1 MPFMEDLCPLHIEI
15 VFPIFR
21 STDYQGGVSNW
32 IIEAISKDLKKKP
45 DDRYEKLYKARIYHK
60 QKLGFSLN
68 AKHFEYSLIDT
79 LKTLRFYA

>member
-32 IIEAISKDLKKKP
+32 IIEAISKDLKKNLMTDTKNFI
-45 DDRYEKLYKARIYHK
+45 KLESIISKSWD
-60 QKLGFSLN
+60 LV
-68 AKHFEYSLIDT
+68 
-79 LKTLRFYA
+79 